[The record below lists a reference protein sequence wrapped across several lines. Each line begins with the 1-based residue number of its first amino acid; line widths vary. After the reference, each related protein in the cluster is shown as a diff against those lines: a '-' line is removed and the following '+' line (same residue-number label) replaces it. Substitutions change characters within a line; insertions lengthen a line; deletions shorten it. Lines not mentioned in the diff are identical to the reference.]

1 MHGLDWLVTFSRYGR
16 LVSQIYENLFAINA
30 TGKSATAY
38 YSIIDELSANL
49 EAWRASIPEPF
60 RPGAEFRARAFRGPP
75 ATTLA
80 IFVQYLYYSVLLALS
95 RATLH
100 VAATSVE
107 HAARHQE
114 GKRLLMR
121 TARSILELTKYIE
134 VETYTPVWVLVFM
147 PLSALFILFDFVVHN
162 PVHPETNSNLA
173 LLDIAGGHFSHLEYV
188 SHGTLPASLVAE
200 FAHIARQ
207 YVQDFRLQQY
217 QKTKIQATPATSTA
231 AVLPAKATA
240 TTAIAKTTPKTA
252 DEDPGQTLWPVS
264 YADRRQSTSF
274 QMNRED
280 QSAASNGLLE
290 YTDPL
295 VFSLGDDSASALPD
309 SDLGIDIMDLFDMEL
324 SDIWSLTA

>member
-1 MHGLDWLVTFSRYGR
+1 MHGLDWLVTFSRYSR

-240 TTAIAKTTPKTA
+240 TTATAKTTSKTA
-252 DEDPGQTLWPVS
+252 DEDPGQTLWPV
-264 YADRRQSTSF
+264 
-274 QMNRED
+274 
-280 QSAASNGLLE
+280 SAASNGLLE

-295 VFSLGDDSASALPD
+295 VFSLGDDSASALTD
-309 SDLGIDIMDLFDMEL
+309 STLGIDIMDLFDMEL